1 MAGYFRFG
9 SQKRHFLGEVTSK
22 LRSDYKTGPS
32 LSKGTAGRGKNKCND
47 STDGDKLIV

>member
-22 LRSDYKTGPS
+22 LRSDCKTGPA
-32 LSKGTAGRGKNKCND
+32 LSKGTAGRGKNKCKD
-47 STDGDKLIV
+47 SINGDKISM